1 MSRDKP
7 KGGMRQK
14 PKEKRH
20 GDVKEDRMLVKAMVK
35 KAAPSRC

>member
-14 PKEKRH
+14 PKRREH
-20 GDVKEDRMLVKAMVK
+20 GDVKEDRSLVKAMVK
-35 KAAPSRC
+35 KAALK